1 MGSSAFQKPRVVCD
15 SMTPATARVYDF
27 AAIRL
32 ARQVR
37 QRRIA
42 GVKRQFLW
50 NWPAFG
56 QTLAV
61 DFPLSAANLSSSV
74 ARAR

>member
-1 MGSSAFQKPRVVCD
+1 MSSPHTD
-15 SMTPATARVYDF
+15 SARIYDF
-27 AAIRL
+27 TAIRL
-32 ARQVR
+32 ARLVR
-37 QRRIA
+37 QRRDA

>member
-1 MGSSAFQKPRVVCD
+1 MSAV
-15 SMTPATARVYDF
+15 TNARIYDF

-37 QRRIA
+37 QRRNS
-42 GVKRQFLW
+42 GVRRQFLW

-56 QTLAV
+56 QTWAV
-61 DFPLSAANLSSSV
+61 DFPLSEANLSSSV